1 MSSKIKKFTLGYWST
16 KGLGSASRQMVIYA
30 GIPLVAKIYKVL
42 PKEENGEII
51 YEGSSWH
58 DNDKIHLKN
67 KNSLINL
74 PYLQFIKDNKEFV
87 ISHSNTCLT
96 FLGKELGMF
105 GENMHEE
112 LECEQLLQESVDLRN
127 IVTKFAYTHFQSEE
141 DELQAA
147 KEVFTSAFENS
158 NSGKLQKF
166 EHWLATKDDNLVKTF
181 LVGNNIS
188 APDFNLFDTLDLY
201 KKFLFHYNFVKDA
214 KDENIFELAGF
225 PLVSDFFNNFIQLPK
240 LQKYI
245 NSELYKLPFTNKGA
259 KFGSGKSGITWDPA
273 IDTDTTPEEIIIE

>member
-1 MSSKIKKFTLGYWST
+1 MI
-16 KGLGSASRQMVIYA
+16 IYA

-58 DNDKIHLKN
+58 DNDKINLKN

-166 EHWLATKDDNLVKTF
+166 EHWLDTKDNNLLKTF

-259 KFGSGKSGITWDPA
+259 KFGSGKSGITWDPV
-273 IDTDTTPEEIIIE
+273 IDNDTTPEEIIIE

>member
-1 MSSKIKKFTLGYWST
+1 MNIDKIILGYWST
-16 KGLGSASRQMVIYA
+16 KGLGSASRQIIIYA

-42 PKEENGEII
+42 PKNENGEIN

-58 DNDKIHLKN
+58 DNDKIELKK

-74 PYLQFIKDNKEFV
+74 PYLQFLKDDEEYV

-96 FLGKELGMF
+96 FLGKEFGMF
-105 GENMHEE
+105 GQTSKEQI
-112 LECEQLLQESVDLRN
+112 ECEQLLQESVDLRSF
-127 IVTKFAYTHFQSEE
+127 VTKFAYTHFLNKEE
-141 DELQAA
+141 EFFAA
-147 KEVFTSAFENS
+147 KEVFISAFEKS

-166 EHWLATKDDNLVKTF
+166 EHWLNSKDNNLSKNF
-181 LVGNNIS
+181 LVGNTIS
-188 APDFNLFDTLDLY
+188 SPDFNLFDTLDLY
-201 KKFLFHYNFVKDA
+201 KKFLLHYNFVEGAED
-214 KDENIFELAGF
+214 NNVFNLAGY
-225 PLVSDFFNNFIQLPK
+225 PLISEFFNNFKQLPK

-273 IDTDTTPEEIIIE
+273 IDTDTTPKEIIIK

>member
-1 MSSKIKKFTLGYWST
+1 MNIDKIILGYWST
-16 KGLGSASRQMVIYA
+16 KGLGSASRQMIIYA

-42 PKEENGEII
+42 PKNENGEIN

-58 DNDKIHLKN
+58 DNDKIELKK

-74 PYLQFIKDNKEFV
+74 PYLQFLKDDEEYV

-96 FLGKELGMF
+96 FLGKEFGMF
-105 GENMHEE
+105 GQTSKEQI
-112 LECEQLLQESVDLRN
+112 ECEQLLQESVDLRS
-127 IVTKFAYTHFQSEE
+127 VLTKFAYTHFLNKEE
-141 DELQAA
+141 EFFAA
-147 KEVFTSAFENS
+147 KEVFISVFEKS

-166 EHWLATKDDNLVKTF
+166 EHWLNSKDNNLSKNF
-181 LVGNNIS
+181 LVGNTIS
-188 APDFNLFDTLDLY
+188 SPDFNLFDTLDLY
-201 KKFLFHYNFVKDA
+201 KKFLLHYNFVEGAED
-214 KDENIFELAGF
+214 NNVFNLAGY
-225 PLVSDFFNNFIQLPK
+225 PLISEFFNNFKLLPK

-273 IDTDTTPEEIIIE
+273 IDTDTTPKEIIIK

>member
-1 MSSKIKKFTLGYWST
+1 MNIDKIILGYWST
-16 KGLGSASRQMVIYA
+16 KGLGSASRQMIIYA

-42 PKEENGEII
+42 PKNENGEIN

-58 DNDKIHLKN
+58 DNDKIELKK

-74 PYLQFIKDNKEFV
+74 PYLQFLKDDEEYV

-96 FLGKELGMF
+96 FLGKEFGMF
-105 GENMHEE
+105 GQTSKEQI
-112 LECEQLLQESVDLRN
+112 ECEQLLQESVDLRS
-127 IVTKFAYTHFQSEE
+127 VLTKFAYTHFLNKEE
-141 DELQAA
+141 EFFAA
-147 KEVFTSAFENS
+147 KEVFISAFEKS

-166 EHWLATKDDNLVKTF
+166 EHWLNSKDNNLSKNF
-181 LVGNNIS
+181 LVGNTIS
-188 APDFNLFDTLDLY
+188 SPDFNLFDTLDLY
-201 KKFLFHYNFVKDA
+201 KKFLLYYNFVEGAED
-214 KDENIFELAGF
+214 NNVFNLAGF
-225 PLVSDFFNNFIQLPK
+225 PLISEFFNNFRLLPK

-273 IDTDTTPEEIIIE
+273 IDTDTTPEEIIIK

>member
-1 MSSKIKKFTLGYWST
+1 MNIDKIILGYWST
-16 KGLGSASRQMVIYA
+16 KGLGSASRQMIIYA

-42 PKEENGEII
+42 PKNENGEIN

-58 DNDKIHLKN
+58 DNDKIELKK

-74 PYLQFIKDNKEFV
+74 PYLQFLKDDEEYV

-96 FLGKELGMF
+96 FLGKEFGMF
-105 GENMHEE
+105 GQTSKEQI
-112 LECEQLLQESVDLRN
+112 ECEQLLQESVDLRS
-127 IVTKFAYTHFQSEE
+127 VLTKFAYTHFLNKVEE
-141 DELQAA
+141 FFAA
-147 KEVFTSAFENS
+147 KEVFISAFEKS

-166 EHWLATKDDNLVKTF
+166 EHWLNSKDNNLSKNF
-181 LVGNNIS
+181 LVGNTIS
-188 APDFNLFDTLDLY
+188 SPDFNLFDTLDLY
-201 KKFLFHYNFVKDA
+201 KKFLLHYNFVEGAED
-214 KDENIFELAGF
+214 NNVFNLAGY
-225 PLVSDFFNNFIQLPK
+225 PLISEFFNNFKLLPK

-273 IDTDTTPEEIIIE
+273 IDTDTTPEEIIIK